1 MNILNRIL
9 GGSYE
14 KQIMDRGKKII
25 DHATTANRLLV
36 KIVKGSK
43 DLKEIKRVERLSDN
57 EVFEISGAITSGGI
71 APNLID
77 DMIRFVD
84 TEDTIVDTIFNLSRA
99 IVRYK
104 GKNRKVNGYITRNLL
119 DLTDLINRALV
130 LLHQMHDAQ
139 TVDEAKRIRE
149 KIEVIEQMGD
159 EIKDAML
166 DYAFESKD
174 LDFRSFYYVQS
185 AAYFADDILDGCEDS
200 SDMILSIM
208 RSIVT

>member
-1 MNILNRIL
+1 MSIIDRIL
-9 GGSYE
+9 GGSSE

-25 DHATTANRLLV
+25 EHAVAANKVLV
-36 KIVKGSK
+36 KIIKGSK
-43 DLKEIKRVERLSDN
+43 DLDEIKRLERLPDN
-57 EVFEISGAITSGGI
+57 EVFEISNSITSGAV

-77 DMIRFVD
+77 DMIRFID
-84 TEDTIVDTIFNLSRA
+84 MEDSIVDTIFNLSRA

-104 GKNRKVNGYITRNLL
+104 GKNRKVNKYITENLL
-119 DLTDLINRALV
+119 SLTDLIDSGLV
-130 LLHQMHDAQ
+130 LLREMHNADTVAEAQ
-139 TVDEAKRIRE
+139 KIRQR
-149 KIEVIEQMGD
+149 IEVVEQNGD

-185 AAYFADDILDGCEDS
+185 AAYLADDILDGCEDT

-208 RSIVT
+208 RGILT